1 MILVRN
7 GAPERRFNSGVCP
20 EFRKVI
26 WSEGSKLLI
35 IYTKGFHKVI
45 RALLLISLTPFAV
58 LVILLCTNL
67 VFRFHSIS
75 RASLLISDNE
85 LSGCKHNVPN
95 FYNIYVSERMANDH
109 LIYAIA
115 ANEAYGDKRLKYFR
129 VDKYSDRFYKLDSGG
144 LNGLRYESYIDHDDA
159 VVILAFR
166 GTQINNA
173 RDWFANFSWFTGAFG
188 IDDEYTEARRVF
200 ISIKQKLK
208 DQFGNK
214 AFSFVTTGHSLGGGL
229 AEHIAKGFPCVD
241 AVVFDFSPVTNAF
254 LYVEPFV
261 DAITIHIYDTN
272 DELTTLS
279 HLLFT
284 ERDSPTYRWYPI
296 KLVPCKPPNT
306 LCHAMNPFVIGMAR
320 DVVECQIQRSQ
331 ECLIPNNDIRAQ
343 NTYCP
348 AADGIHDPLCKDVLR
363 RLSLRSSGP

>member
-1 MILVRN
+1 M
-7 GAPERRFNSGVCP
+7 
-20 EFRKVI
+20 
-26 WSEGSKLLI
+26 
-35 IYTKGFHKVI
+35 HKVV
-45 RALLLISLTPFAV
+45 RLLQFVSLIPIAV
-58 LVILLCTNL
+58 LVLLLCINI

-75 RASLLISDNE
+75 RASLLVSWSE
-85 LSGCKHNVPN
+85 LNDCKHKTPN
-95 FYNIYVSERMANDH
+95 FYDMYVSERMANDH

-115 ANEAYGDKRLKYFR
+115 ANEAYGDERLKYFR
-129 VDKYSDRFYKLDSGG
+129 VEKYSDRFAKFSSGE
-144 LNGLRYESYIDHDDA
+144 LNGLRYESYIDRDDA

-166 GTQINNA
+166 GTQINSP
-173 RDWFANFSWFTGAFG
+173 RDWFSNFSWFTGAFG
-188 IDDEYTEARRVF
+188 MDDEYTQARRVF
-200 ISIKQKLK
+200 ISIRQRLK
-208 DQFGNK
+208 DQFGDR

-241 AVVFDFSPVTNAF
+241 AVVFDSSPVTNAF
-254 LYVEPFV
+254 LYAEPFGE
-261 DAITIHIYDTN
+261 AITIHIYDKN

-296 KLVPCKPPNT
+296 KLVPCQPPNT

-363 RLSLRSSGP
+363 RLHLKSSGT